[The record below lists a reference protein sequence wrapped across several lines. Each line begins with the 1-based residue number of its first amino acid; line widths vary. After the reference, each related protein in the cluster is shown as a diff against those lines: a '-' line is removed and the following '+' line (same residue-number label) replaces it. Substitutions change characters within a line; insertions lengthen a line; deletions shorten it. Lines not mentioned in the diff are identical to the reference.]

1 MNRLSVYPILLVN
14 FIGTL
19 GFSIVIPFLI
29 FLVSKFGGNSQ
40 IYGLLGATYPAFQL
54 LGAPIL
60 GRWSDIYGR
69 RKILLLSQCGTL
81 LSWLIFLTA
90 LFLPVMVLK
99 DIHSDMFGTFALT
112 VPLLILFFARALD
125 GLTGGNISVAHA
137 YLVDITLE
145 KDRNKNFGKMAVSAN
160 LGFIIGP
167 ALAGFLGTT
176 VLQEILPI
184 LVAIFISVVAVL
196 LITFYL
202 PESKPVHIK
211 ENPEQLNVRKI
222 FGQEQ
227 TECIDYDD
235 SGKIKLK
242 QVLKLNYL
250 PYIILL
256 YFLVYL
262 GFSIFYTA
270 FPIHAAQ
277 GLSWSVKELGVFF
290 AFLSFMMI
298 LVQGPVL
305 NFLSKHVS
313 EAILVI

>member
-1 MNRLSVYPILLVN
+1 M
-14 FIGTL
+14 
-19 GFSIVIPFLI
+19 
-29 FLVSKFGGNSQ
+29 
-40 IYGLLGATYPAFQL
+40 
-54 LGAPIL
+54 
-60 GRWSDIYGR
+60 
-69 RKILLLSQCGTL
+69 
-81 LSWLIFLTA
+81 LTW
-90 LFLPVMVLK
+90 P
-99 DIHSDMFGTFALT
+99 
-112 VPLLILFFARALD
+112 
-125 GLTGGNISVAHA
+125 
-137 YLVDITLE
+137 
-145 KDRNKNFGKMAVSAN
+145 AN

-167 ALAGFLGTT
+167 ALAGFLATT
-176 VLQEILPI
+176 VLQETLPVLI
-184 LVAIFISVVAVL
+184 AIFISVVAVL
-196 LITFYL
+196 LIIFYL
-202 PESKPVHIK
+202 PESKPLHIR

-242 QVLKLNYL
+242 QVLNLKYL

-256 YFLVYL
+256 YFLIYL

-298 LVQGPVL
+298 LVQGPIL

-313 EAILVI
+313 EAILVISGNLILGTNFVLLTFHETAIVYLAAVFFAVGNGLMWPSLLSILSKVAGEKYQGSVQGFASSFGSLASIIGLIVGGFLYGLLGAAAFFLSAGIIYVIFLLSFRLLFFRSEQN